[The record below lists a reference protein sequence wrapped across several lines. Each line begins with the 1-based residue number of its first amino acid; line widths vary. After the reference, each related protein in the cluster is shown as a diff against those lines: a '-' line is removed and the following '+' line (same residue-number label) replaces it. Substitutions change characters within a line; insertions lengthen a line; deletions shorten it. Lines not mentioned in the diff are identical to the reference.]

1 MSPLDRHR
9 QLYDY
14 ERHGNAKLLAMIE
27 SVPDAQRAD
36 ARFQQAVN
44 LAAHLAVCRENWL
57 NWMNDEG
64 LPRSPWFPTDA
75 DLVSLRGRFAA
86 VEERWVAYLASLTDA
101 DLERVFTFADSGKE
115 WTWYIEGQILQL
127 SGHANYHR
135 GQIALLVDQLGG
147 TTVDTDYADWAYE
160 RDPRFT
166 PQT

>member
-14 ERHGNAKLLAMIE
+14 ERDCNAKLLTMIE
-27 SVPDAQRAD
+27 SVPEPQRTD

-57 NWMNDEG
+57 SWMNDEG
-64 LPRSPWFPTDA
+64 LPVLPWFEADA
-75 DLVSLRGRFAA
+75 DLSALRLRFAA
-86 VEERWVAYLASLTDA
+86 LEERWVTYLAALTD
-101 DLERVFTFADSGKE
+101 DGLERVFTFAEGGGE
-115 WTWYIEGQILQL
+115 WRWYVEGQIIQL
-127 SGHANYHR
+127 TGHASYHR

-147 TTVDTDYADWAYE
+147 TTVNTDYADWAYE

-166 PQT
+166 PQP